1 MQNRF
6 DEHWDGIVR
15 NRQTPL
21 CEKYYAK
28 GLAKNEVQHILPKW
42 VYEDFF
48 KRLKGKGKHF
58 LFNQVQAEAALEA
71 VFNGSLNPR
80 SIYSKIRDYGQLY
93 VEAEAVYMNKMGF
106 KESVGESV
114 GVISEYF
121 GEYRLERA
129 NNPRRQR
136 QGHGNKGSEAPYC
149 LRVYRGGRPFGWIIT
164 LMGTNGKPIGYS
176 FHYDDPH
183 RDGFKFYA
191 FTWGSMKK
199 TLDALKNEFL
209 DESVGESVGVAEA
222 AAPTHGYKVG
232 DILFGSTYYGMI
244 IPHFYKVTRLI
255 GATKIEVVE
264 LTLQQ
269 NGDGWSG
276 QATPS
281 STPKSAAKIFTVKRS
296 GSIDP
301 GIKIS
306 NYLTAKK
313 WDGRP
318 EMYNYLD

>member
-28 GLAKNEVQHILPKW
+28 GLARDEVQHILPKW

-114 GVISEYF
+114 GVI
-121 GEYRLERA
+121 GEYYEIQ
-129 NNPRRQR
+129 NP
-136 QGHGNKGSEAPYC
+136 
-149 LRVYRGGRPFGWIIT
+149 T
-164 LMGTNGKPIGYS
+164 L
-176 FHYDDPH
+176 
-183 RDGFKFYA
+183 
-191 FTWGSMKK
+191 
-199 TLDALKNEFL
+199 
-209 DESVGESVGVAEA
+209 ESVIAYIKRAVRGHKTDKSDLEYAIEDLE
-222 AAPTHGYKVG
+222 KVG
-232 DILFGSTYYGMI
+232 RALEAIL
-244 IPHFYKVTRLI
+244 K
-255 GATKIEVVE
+255 K
-264 LTLQQ
+264 
-269 NGDGWSG
+269 
-276 QATPS
+276 
-281 STPKSAAKIFTVKRS
+281 AK
-296 GSIDP
+296 
-301 GIKIS
+301 
-306 NYLTAKK
+306 AKGK
-313 WDGRP
+313 
-318 EMYNYLD
+318 